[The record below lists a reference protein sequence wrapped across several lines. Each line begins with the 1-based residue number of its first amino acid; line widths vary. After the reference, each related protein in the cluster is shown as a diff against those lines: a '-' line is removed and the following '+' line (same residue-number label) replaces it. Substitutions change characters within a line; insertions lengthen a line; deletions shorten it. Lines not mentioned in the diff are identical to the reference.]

1 VKKLRVLVLLQKGL
15 EPPDSIEEMSD
26 DEILSAPWKME
37 YDIIQTLETLGHDI
51 KILGVHDELAF
62 IQKSIDDWQPHIA
75 FNLLEGFAG
84 EVLYDQNVVTYLE
97 LKQLPYTGCNP
108 RGLMISRDKSLSK
121 KLLAYHRIRVPNF
134 AIFPKG
140 RRFRTSRKL
149 RFPLI
154 VKSAIEDASFSI
166 SQASLVK
173 DADSLL
179 ARVEFI
185 HEQTGS
191 SAIVEEFIEGRE
203 IYVGVIGNKRVEVL
217 PPRELVFEKKPNDV
231 PLIATA
237 RAKWNIKY
245 QKKWGVKSRPA
256 DRLPQK
262 VEEKISRLCKRIYR
276 TLYLNGYARLDF
288 RLDGNNRLYCLEA
301 NPNPDLSYG
310 EDFAESAEKKG
321 MSYDQLIQKILNLGL
336 RWRTDSSAAF

>member
-1 VKKLRVLVLLQKGL
+1 MLQKGL
-15 EPPDSIEEMSD
+15 EPPDSIEGMSK
-26 DEILSAPWKME
+26 DEVVSAPWKME
-37 YDIIQTLETLGHDI
+37 YDIIQTLDALGHDI
-51 KILGVHDELAF
+51 RILGVHDELVF
-62 IQKSIDDWQPHIA
+62 IQKSIDDWKPQIA

-140 RRFRTSRKL
+140 RRLRTPGKL

-166 SQASLVK
+166 SQASFVK
-173 DADSLL
+173 DVDSLF
-179 ARVEFI
+179 ARINFI
-185 HEQTGS
+185 HEQTGA
-191 SAIVEEFIEGRE
+191 SALVEEFIEGRE
-203 IYVGVIGNKRVEVL
+203 IYIGVIGNKKLTVL
-217 PPRELVFEKKPNDV
+217 PPRELIFEKKPEDA

-245 QKKWGVKSRPA
+245 QKKWGIKSSPA
-256 DRLPQK
+256 QKLPQK
-262 VEEKISRLCKRIYR
+262 LEEAIGRLSKRIYR
-276 TLYLNGYARLDF
+276 RLYLNGYARLDF
-288 RLDGNNRLYCLEA
+288 RLDVNDKLYFLEA
-301 NPNPDLSYG
+301 NPNPDLTYG
-310 EDFAESAEKKG
+310 EDFAEAAETKG
-321 MSYDQLIQKILNLGL
+321 ISYEELIHKILNLGL
-336 RWRTDSSAAF
+336 GWSTGYSNTF